1 MTPRRWLNVALGAT
15 IGILGALV
23 FIRLTAVPPPERGA
37 ESQGPFL
44 AQPYPAPWLALTDTR
59 GDSVHLSDF
68 RGRAAAVFFGYTH
81 CPDVCPLTLA
91 RLSRSLQA
99 MGEKADRLQVLF
111 VTVDP
116 ARDSAAALARYL
128 EAFDP
133 SIVGLRGSEE
143 ALRGQATAWGV
154 GFQRRDTGDD
164 YVVDHT
170 ARVFLVDGEGRIVGL
185 LSLSATADETEA
197 ALRRL
202 VEMS

>member
-15 IGILGALV
+15 IGILGAFLL
-23 FIRLTAVPPPERGA
+23 IRLTAGPPPDGA
-37 ESQGPFL
+37 TEGQGAFL
-44 AQPYPAPWLALTDTR
+44 PQPYPAPRLDLTDTR

-68 RGRAAAVFFGYTH
+68 RGRAVAVFFGYTH
-81 CPDVCPLTLA
+81 CPDVCPVTLA
-91 RLSRSLQA
+91 RISRSLQA
-99 MGEKADRLQVLF
+99 LGDDGARIQVLF

-116 ARDSAAALARYL
+116 ARDTAAAMARYL

-133 SIVGLRGSEE
+133 SIVGLVGSEE
-143 ALRGQATAWGV
+143 DLRPQATAWGV
-154 GFQRRDTGDD
+154 GFQRRGTGDD

-170 ARVFLVDGEGRIVGL
+170 ARVFLIDGRGRIVGL
-185 LSLSATADETEA
+185 LSSSANAEETEA